1 MAGLVERPSADPAP
15 TSSTTESDAGSEAVA
30 QRIPAAERRRAAD
43 VVVAVWTDVARDL
56 LLSRMGLAASLKDP
70 RLLEEM
76 AAIAAE
82 IDPAS
87 LLAFHDRVGRAGVLL
102 ASNVS
107 PELVLDDLALAWPSR
122 RSRAA

>member
-1 MAGLVERPSADPAP
+1 MAIWA
-15 TSSTTESDAGSEAVA
+15 
-30 QRIPAAERRRAAD
+30 
-43 VVVAVWTDVARDL
+43 DVARDL

-76 AAIAAE
+76 AAIAAA
-82 IDPAS
+82 IDEAA
-87 LLAFHDRVGRAGVLL
+87 LIAFLDRLGRAGVLL

-122 RSRAA
+122 RSHAA

>member
-1 MAGLVERPSADPAP
+1 
-15 TSSTTESDAGSEAVA
+15 
-30 QRIPAAERRRAAD
+30 
-43 VVVAVWTDVARDL
+43 VVAVWTDVARDL
-56 LLSRMGLAASLKDP
+56 LLSHMSLAASLKDP

-87 LLAFHDRVGRAGVLL
+87 LLAFLDRLGRAGVLL

-107 PELVLDDLALAWPSR
+107 PELVLDDLALSWPSR